1 MKDKK
6 IIITSS
12 DSKYF
17 HLVKEL
23 YNSVKIHNLHNSFDF
38 GILDTGLLE
47 NQIEE
52 AGLSESELNKAKF
65 EQKKILKDLDKI
77 KSDIDRMMNESEEII
92 N

>member
-47 NQIEE
+47 NQLEE
-52 AGLSESELNKAKF
+52 LRSEN
-65 EQKKILKDLDKI
+65 III
-77 KSDIDRMMNESEEII
+77 K
-92 N
+92 